1 MPTHQ
6 VLSSAQRAQFVAIPD
21 AIGERDMARY
31 YTLGPARM
39 TLVRGGARTLRI
51 GMRLNM
57 GVRPQR

>member
-31 YTLGPARM
+31 YTLSPDDLAAIERH
-39 TLVRGGARTLRI
+39 R
-51 GMRLNM
+51 
-57 GVRPQR
+57 RPHNKLGFVMWTFLSQ